1 MIKAAIAATLDGVET
16 EDIGDTTCTDA
27 RRRLSGASD
36 AAHRRLEEGGG
47 GAVIDF
53 EITVTAETLTTISGS
68 DDDGGAFDAS
78 SVIFTA
84 LEEAVNTGELVQ
96 NIAAEAVA
104 SGNTAMQTVEVSS
117 ISATASES
125 YEVVYGIGCDEYHHM
140 DYGQFGDVWLDGSVS
155 LEACAAAVKSYSAC
169 DDPEY
174 FFYEWN
180 GYCNCPTADASCSS
194 GENQNAGGER
204 RQSAARRAAANAQR
218 FEHAAASSQ
227 PPQAKGSCT
236 SSSTRPRLATSSP
249 SPTNTVKSTLIC
261 IGRSSRLTLQYF
273 MTMIHTNYPLR
284 RLLLRWVNT
293 TIRPRRAP
301 RPRALRTGSG
311 AAAPST
317 FSGASKGAATAR
329 GKTTALLRM
338 RIGTRARASC
348 TSSRTASS
356 RRSPTA
362 ARTGAPAP
370 TAVVGTTA
378 GLGARARSAGAR
390 RAARAR
396 RARVTPNTMV
406 EYTCCMSGDNV
417 GEECGD
423 CCVDYESILIAIIG
437 GVVGGVVFLIC
448 CAIAICYVAK
458 CACFAKNVAS
468 VAVAPPVATIE
479 MATPMQPMVALQP
492 QNAKSNSITL
502 QAQPQAA
509 VVLQPHM
516 QPQGWRR
523 RCCSSAQGR
532 GAAAGAADAA
542 RMQPQVLTPQVMQPQ
557 VLTPTPVQS
566 L

>member
-125 YEVVYGIGCDEYHHM
+125 YEVVDGIGCDEYHHM

-204 RQSAARRAAANAQR
+204 
-218 FEHAAASSQ
+218 
-227 PPQAKGSCT
+227 
-236 SSSTRPRLATSSP
+236 
-249 SPTNTVKSTLIC
+249 
-261 IGRSSRLTLQYF
+261 
-273 MTMIHTNYPLR
+273 
-284 RLLLRWVNT
+284 
-293 TIRPRRAP
+293 
-301 RPRALRTGSG
+301 
-311 AAAPST
+311 
-317 FSGASKGAATAR
+317 
-329 GKTTALLRM
+329 
-338 RIGTRARASC
+338 
-348 TSSRTASS
+348 
-356 RRSPTA
+356 
-362 ARTGAPAP
+362 
-370 TAVVGTTA
+370 
-378 GLGARARSAGAR
+378 
-390 RAARAR
+390 
-396 RARVTPNTMV
+396 
-406 EYTCCMSGDNV
+406 
-417 GEECGD
+417 
-423 CCVDYESILIAIIG
+423 
-437 GVVGGVVFLIC
+437 
-448 CAIAICYVAK
+448 
-458 CACFAKNVAS
+458 
-468 VAVAPPVATIE
+468 
-479 MATPMQPMVALQP
+479 
-492 QNAKSNSITL
+492 
-502 QAQPQAA
+502 
-509 VVLQPHM
+509 
-516 QPQGWRR
+516 
-523 RCCSSAQGR
+523 
-532 GAAAGAADAA
+532 
-542 RMQPQVLTPQVMQPQ
+542 
-557 VLTPTPVQS
+557 
-566 L
+566 